1 MHYSASYLVLS
12 AWGATPGQAEI
23 RQASLAEAAGR
34 VYPTADP
41 EAGFT
46 GCFECHSTGPV
57 SFDDTGE
64 ARTAEPG
71 VHCEVCHRA
80 GALHSMAPSRRNI
93 RNPKNLSAD
102 QLNQLWG
109 TCHRKRRWP
118 ARESIGII
126 PGMSGPSPFTSNEL
140 PHLPRS
146 ARSCGQ
152 KAGRLI

>member
-57 SFDDTGE
+57 AFDDKGG
-64 ARTAEPG
+64 ARSPLQSMSRGGRSTLHDLIGSAFL
-71 VHCEVCHRA
+71 RA
-80 GALHSMAPSRRNI
+80 GPS
-93 RNPKNLSAD
+93 
-102 QLNQLWG
+102 
-109 TCHRKRRWP
+109 
-118 ARESIGII
+118 
-126 PGMSGPSPFTSNEL
+126 
-140 PHLPRS
+140 
-146 ARSCGQ
+146 
-152 KAGRLI
+152 